1 MDDQIIK
8 DITAEIDNAFT
19 PEGAAEI
26 GMLTIKTANQTVE
39 DAAMRPDPDQL
50 YHELWYEGEV

>member
-19 PEGAAEI
+19 PEGAAELRYFAPERRAEVQA
-26 GMLTIKTANQTVE
+26 LTE
-39 DAAMRPDPDQL
+39 AARST
-50 YHELWYEGEV
+50 